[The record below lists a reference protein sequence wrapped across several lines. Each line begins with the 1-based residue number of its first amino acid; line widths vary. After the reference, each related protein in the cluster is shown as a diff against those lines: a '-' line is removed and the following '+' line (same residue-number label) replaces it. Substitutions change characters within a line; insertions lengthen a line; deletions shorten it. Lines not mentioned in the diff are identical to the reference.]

1 MHESPPRPLQHDHDF
16 PAISN
21 PSTTTTT
28 TTTSNTTTAPAYT
41 YHALPPD
48 YRDDPDS
55 QAHSHSHSHSRSSHT
70 GSSSPVAPAY
80 SPITP
85 KVQPVLPACTA
96 PPLVSPEEHHDPHM
110 PRDAPSL
117 LPPAASRIPPANY
130 IPQPPSLPF
139 SSDDAGDAIALRA
152 AISTLQFQKKKAQ
165 HDIHTL
171 VTIKQRALDQP
182 ETFKDELA
190 AGRLREQR
198 PSLGDLRAILDNIE
212 DDDLDDEVTLG
223 ATRDAQSE
231 NSLPAETPDSEP
243 SQLAPPK
250 IKAEPEHEVQ
260 KHFPRIPGP
269 QTVVRMPH
277 VNWAK
282 YGIAGEPLDALHEQ
296 QRRWPGAFGHGDRGR
311 EYAIAAPYS
320 PFMDAV
326 EGQQVNDT
334 DVSRKDS
341 GPAPSLT
348 GTISEHIMETRSRN

>member
-1 MHESPPRPLQHDHDF
+1 
-16 PAISN
+16 
-21 PSTTTTT
+21 
-28 TTTSNTTTAPAYT
+28 
-41 YHALPPD
+41 
-48 YRDDPDS
+48 
-55 QAHSHSHSHSRSSHT
+55 
-70 GSSSPVAPAY
+70 SPVAPAY

-212 DDDLDDEVTLG
+212 DDDLDDE
-223 ATRDAQSE
+223 
-231 NSLPAETPDSEP
+231 P

-250 IKAEPEHEVQ
+250 IKAESEHEVQ

-326 EGQQVNDT
+326 E
-334 DVSRKDS
+334 
-341 GPAPSLT
+341 
-348 GTISEHIMETRSRN
+348 